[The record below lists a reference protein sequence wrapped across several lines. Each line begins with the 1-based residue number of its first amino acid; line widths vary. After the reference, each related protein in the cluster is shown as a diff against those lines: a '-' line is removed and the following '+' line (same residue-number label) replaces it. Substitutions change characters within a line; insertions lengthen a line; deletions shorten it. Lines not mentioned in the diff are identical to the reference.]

1 MLPSRFVVVRDA
13 IDTVLRHL
21 EGVPP
26 SDRTKLLRAWVLD
39 CMRETEQWSASPP
52 TDREAE
58 LVMKRVLALHVAV
71 TTMKRSAL
79 LAVVKGSGEVA
90 TR

>member
-1 MLPSRFVVVRDA
+1 MLPSRFVVVRKA

-21 EGVPP
+21 EGLPP
-26 SDRTKLLRAWVLD
+26 SDRTELLRTWVLD
-39 CMRETEQWSASPP
+39 CMRETERWGASPP

-71 TTMKRSAL
+71 TEMKRKAL
-79 LAVVKGSGEVA
+79 LAVVKGSGSVA